1 MDFLNKSLAQLS
13 ELFRSMTPG
22 ARITAGL
29 LLAVVVVSLGY
40 LFRQSTTG
48 PDAFLFGGQA
58 LSDGEL
64 NRIEAALGRANVTWV
79 RENNRVRVPSGQQT
93 TALGAIAD
101 ADALPMNFNT
111 ILEDSLGKGGPWESS
126 AAQRER
132 QKIAKQGALTDMIRA
147 MPWVEEAMVLYDEQ
161 PPQGLSRAKLVT
173 GSVSVRPVLGEVL
186 DARRI
191 KMLQKL
197 VASSL
202 VGMKPED
209 VAVTDLGE
217 SSGAFGSSG
226 SAIDLIDDEY
236 YLTKIAFETQ
246 RKEAILN
253 VLRDIPGVRVE
264 VNAELDDIKE
274 EITTNVKPDKTSS
287 APSRTV
293 TINDSTES
301 TTSKGGGQPG
311 PVAQG
316 PTRQGASESPPQNNN
331 VVKSSTETEE
341 TDNVVSVEQSK
352 TVRTSFTPKSIIA
365 TVMIPTSYL
374 QKVWKARN
382 PDATDPPKPED
393 LVQLEAT
400 TKTKIEYL
408 VEPYVMLQANRLE
421 DTFKYVKVEF
431 LDTLPQPTIEPPS
444 TTSKAMAWAGRYWS
458 TLAMLGVAMFSLLIM
473 RSVVKGVP
481 APTGAAA
488 NAVPA
493 LTLHSDETASRE
505 NSDADGEEPEEDRPR
520 LRLKKGKSLKDDL
533 VEIVHEDP
541 DAAAEILRSWIG
553 KVA

>member
-29 LLAVVVVSLGY
+29 LLAVVIVSLGY
-40 LFRQSTTG
+40 LFRQSTAG

-64 NRIEAALGRANVTWV
+64 NRIEAALGRANITWV
-79 RENNRVRVPSGQQT
+79 RENNRIRVPFGQQT

-161 PPQGLSRAKLVT
+161 SPQGLSRTKQLT
-173 GSVSVRPVLGEVL
+173 GSVSVRPMLGETL
-186 DARRI
+186 DARRT
-191 KMLQKL
+191 KVLQKL

-209 VAVTDLGE
+209 VTVTDLGDG
-217 SSGAFGSSG
+217 GASGSSG
-226 SAIDLIDDEY
+226 GAIDLLDDEY
-236 YLTKIAFETQ
+236 YQTKIAFEMQ
-246 RKEAILN
+246 RKEAILS

-264 VNAELDDIKE
+264 VNAELDDTLE
-274 EITTNVKPDKTSS
+274 ETTTNMKPDKTSI
-287 APSRTV
+287 AAARTV
-293 TINDSTES
+293 EVTENS
-301 TTSKGGGQPG
+301 SQTTTKGGGQPG

-316 PTRQGASESPPQNNN
+316 PTRQGATESPQQNANT
-331 VVKSSTETEE
+331 VKNEETQ
-341 TDNVVSVEQSK
+341 TDNVVGVEQSK
-352 TVRTSFTPKSIIA
+352 VVRKGFTPKAIIA

-374 QKVWKARN
+374 HSIWKVRN

-393 LVQLEAT
+393 LVQLEDPT
-400 TKTKIEYL
+400 RTKIENL

-431 LDTLPQPTIEPPS
+431 LDSLPLPTIEPPS
-444 TTSKAMAWAGRYWS
+444 TASQALAWASRYWG
-458 TLAMLGVAMFSLLIM
+458 TVAMLGVAMFSLLIM
-473 RSVVKGVP
+473 RSVVKNGATSEP
-481 APTGAAA
+481 PGAGAAA
-488 NAVPA
+488 PA
-493 LTLHSDETASRE
+493 LTLHSEETPTHGAGETSEEESE
-505 NSDADGEEPEEDRPR
+505 NDRPR

>member
-40 LFRQSTTG
+40 LFRQSTAG

-79 RENNRVRVPSGQQT
+79 RENNRIRVPSGQQT

-126 AAQRER
+126 AASASDKKSPSRE
-132 QKIAKQGALTDMIRA
+132 QLTDMIRA

-161 PPQGLSRAKLVT
+161 PPQGLSRTKLVT
-173 GSVSVRPVLGEVL
+173 GSVNVRPVLGEVL

-209 VAVTDLGE
+209 VAVTDLGDGG
-217 SSGAFGSSG
+217 GAYGSSS
-226 SAIDLIDDEY
+226 SAIDLLDDEY
-236 YLTKIAFETQ
+236 YQTKIAFEMQ
-246 RKEAILN
+246 RKEAILS

-264 VNAELDDIKE
+264 VNAELDDTIE
-274 EITTNVKPDKTSS
+274 EITTNMKPDKTSI
-287 APSRTV
+287 AATRTV
-293 TINDSTES
+293 EVIENSTQ
-301 TTSKGGGQPG
+301 TTTKSGGQPG

-316 PTRQGASESPPQNNN
+316 PTRQGATESPQQNSNT
-331 VVKSSTETEE
+331 VKNEE
-341 TDNVVSVEQSK
+341 TQTDNLVGREQSQ
-352 TVRTSFTPKSIIA
+352 VRP
-365 TVMIPTSYL
+365 
-374 QKVWKARN
+374 
-382 PDATDPPKPED
+382 
-393 LVQLEAT
+393 
-400 TKTKIEYL
+400 
-408 VEPYVMLQANRLE
+408 
-421 DTFKYVKVEF
+421 
-431 LDTLPQPTIEPPS
+431 
-444 TTSKAMAWAGRYWS
+444 
-458 TLAMLGVAMFSLLIM
+458 
-473 RSVVKGVP
+473 
-481 APTGAAA
+481 
-488 NAVPA
+488 
-493 LTLHSDETASRE
+493 
-505 NSDADGEEPEEDRPR
+505 
-520 LRLKKGKSLKDDL
+520 
-533 VEIVHEDP
+533 
-541 DAAAEILRSWIG
+541 
-553 KVA
+553 

>member
-22 ARITAGL
+22 ARITSSL
-29 LLAVVVVSLGY
+29 LLAVVVVSMGY
-40 LFRQSTTG
+40 LFRQSTAG
-48 PDAFLFGGQA
+48 PDTFLFGGQA

-64 NRIEAALGRANVTWV
+64 NRIEGVLGGANVPWV
-79 RENNRVRVPSGQQT
+79 RENNRIRVPSGQQT
-93 TALGAIAD
+93 TAMGAIAD

-126 AAQRER
+126 TAQRER

-147 MPWVEEAMVLYDEQ
+147 MPWVEEAGVLYDEQ
-161 PPQGLSRAKLVT
+161 PPQGLSRTRILT
-173 GSVSVRPVLGEVL
+173 GSVNVRPVLGEML
-186 DARRI
+186 DARRVKI
-191 KMLQKL
+191 LQKL

-209 VAVTDLGE
+209 VTVTDLGDG
-217 SSGAFGSSG
+217 SASGSGS
-226 SAIDLIDDEY
+226 SAIDLLDDKY
-236 YLTKIAFETQ
+236 YQTKIAFEMQ

-264 VNAELDDIKE
+264 VNAELDDTKE

-293 TINDSTES
+293 TIEDSTES

-316 PTRQGASESPPQNNN
+316 PTRQGATESTQQNSNI
-331 VVKSSTETEE
+331 VKSSTETEE

-352 TVRTSFTPKSIIA
+352 VIRTGFTPTAITA

-374 QKVWKARN
+374 HSVWKTRN

-393 LVQLEAT
+393 LVQLQDQT
-400 TKTKIEYL
+400 RTKIENA
-408 VEPYVMLQANRLE
+408 VEPYLMLQANRLQ
-421 DTFKYVKVEF
+421 DTWKYVKVEF
-431 LDTLPQPTIEPPS
+431 LDSLPVPTIEPPS
-444 TTSKAMAWAGRYWS
+444 TTGKALAWAGRYWS

-481 APTGAAA
+481 APNETAAGGAPTLA
-488 NAVPA
+488 
-493 LTLHSDETASRE
+493 LHSDETSSRE
-505 NSDADGEEPEEDRPR
+505 ADDKSDEEPEDDRPR

>member
-1 MDFLNKSLAQLS
+1 MDFLNKSFAQLS

-40 LFRQSTTG
+40 LFRQNTAG

-64 NRIEAALGRANVTWV
+64 NRIEAALGRANVAWV
-79 RENNRVRVPSGQQT
+79 RENNRIRVPTGQQT

-111 ILEDSLGKGGPWESS
+111 ILEDSLRQGSPFDSS
-126 AAQRER
+126 AVARER

-161 PPQGLSRAKLVT
+161 PPQGLSRNKLIT

-202 VGMKPED
+202 VGMKPDD

-217 SSGAFGSSG
+217 GGGAYGSSG

-236 YLTKIAFETQ
+236 YQTKIAFEMQ
-246 RKEAILN
+246 RKEAILS

-264 VNAELDDIKE
+264 VNAELDDTKE
-274 EITTNVKPDKTSS
+274 EITTNVKPDKTAS

-293 TINDSTES
+293 LVEDSSET

-316 PTRQGASESPPQNNN
+316 PTRQGATESPQQNTNT
-331 VVKSSTETEE
+331 VKSSTEETE
-341 TDNVVSVEQSK
+341 NVVSIEQSK
-352 TVRTSFTPKSIIA
+352 VIRTGFTPTAITA

-374 QKVWKARN
+374 HSVWKTRN
-382 PDATDPPKPED
+382 PTATDPPKPED
-393 LVQLEAT
+393 LVQLET
-400 TKTKIEYL
+400 DVKTKIENA
-408 VEPYVMLQANRLE
+408 VEPYLMLQANRLQ
-421 DTFKYVKVEF
+421 DTWKYVKVHF
-431 LDTLPQPTIEPPS
+431 IDSLPVPTIEPPS
-444 TTSKAMAWAGRYWS
+444 TTSKALAWAGRYWS
-458 TLAMLGVAMFSLLIM
+458 TVAMLGVAMFSLLIM
-473 RSVVKGVP
+473 RSVVKGG
-481 APTGAAA
+481 APSDGTAAGAAQG
-488 NAVPA
+488 
-493 LTLHSDETASRE
+493 LTLHSDDAQSRDA
-505 NSDADGEEPEEDRPR
+505 NDKSDEEPEDDRPR